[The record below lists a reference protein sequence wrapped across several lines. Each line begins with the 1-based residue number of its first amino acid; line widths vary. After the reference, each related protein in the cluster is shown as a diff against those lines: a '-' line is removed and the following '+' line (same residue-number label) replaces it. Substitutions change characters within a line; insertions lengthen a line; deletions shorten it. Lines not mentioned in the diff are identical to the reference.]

1 MALYASRKSEWE
13 SSSHRLTRADAD
25 TFRLEYV
32 ETSRTG
38 RNPNYGRT
46 RAQYMTR
53 DEALTWGEA
62 KGYTTEQVD
71 ALEVESCGF

>member
-13 SSSHRLTRADAD
+13 ASRHRLTRADAD

-32 ETSRTG
+32 ETSNTG
-38 RNPNYGRT
+38 RNPNYGQT
-46 RAQYMTR
+46 RRQYMTR
-53 DEALTWGEA
+53 EQALTWAAA
-62 KGYTTEQVD
+62 KGYTAEQVD